1 MCIYRFKDGK
11 QCQLDGAEKGLC
23 FWHDPDID
31 KRGQALGDELS
42 QLVHEGHSMEGAF
55 LAYTNLDGINLVR
68 HGHSEGYSL
77 AYADLFHASLRQ
89 AHLFKVDLS
98 HASLMKADCREANLH
113 CANLEQTNLLGA
125 RFDEAKI
132 ENIHW
137 GEPMYYESL
146 GKKAFAERNRKQAVM
161 YFEQAEEVS
170 RNLRKVSER
179 QGLFEL
185 AGYFFI
191 KEMTHRRYQMP
202 KFSWPRLVS
211 KAVDTFCGYGEKPAR
226 VIMFSLV
233 IIVLFALAY
242 WVLGIADGGN
252 GIGLQADLSIEQ
264 NLMNLGTSLYF
275 SVVTF
280 TTLGYGD
287 LVPIGFS
294 RLLAAMEAF
303 TGSFTLALFVVV
315 FVKKMTR

>member
-1 MCIYRFKDGK
+1 MCVYRFQDGH
-11 QCQLDGAEKGLC
+11 QCQLDDAGSGLC
-23 FWHDPDID
+23 FWHDPEID
-31 KRGQALGDELS
+31 KRGQSLGDELS
-42 QLVHEGHSMEGAF
+42 KLVRDGHSMEGAC
-55 LAYTNLDGINLVR
+55 LAYANLDGVNLVR
-68 HGHSEGYSL
+68 HGSTEGYSL
-77 AYADLFHASLRQ
+77 AHADLFHTSLRQ
-89 AHLFKVDLS
+89 AHLFKLNLS

-132 ENIHW
+132 ENICW

-146 GKKAFAERNRKQAVM
+146 GKKACAQNNDKQAVM

-185 AGYFFI
+185 AGHFFI

-202 KFSWPRLVS
+202 KYSWRRFIS
-211 KAVDTFCGYGEKPAR
+211 KSVDAFCGYGEKPAR
-226 VIMFSLV
+226 VIVFSLM
-233 IIVLFALAY
+233 IILLFALAY
-242 WVLGIADGGN
+242 WLLGITGG
-252 GIGLQADLSIEQ
+252 GSLIRLQPDLSVKQ
-264 NLMNLGTSLYF
+264 NLVHLGTSLYF

-287 LVPIGFS
+287 LVPIGLS
-294 RLLAAMEAF
+294 RLLAAVEAF